1 MTSEK
6 SEKHYTGV
14 RVLPSGQLPETRNV
28 RGTMFCD
35 MSVIVD
41 PRTNRLIVVSV
52 IDNVCRGASGQA
64 IANANIMCGL
74 PVTTGLMLCAMM
86 P

>member
-1 MTSEK
+1 MYEETWADSPW
-6 SEKHYTGV
+6 V
-14 RVLPSGQLPETRNV
+14 RVPPSGQFPETRNV
-28 RGTMFCD
+28 RETMFCG

-52 IDNVCRGASGQA
+52 IDNVCCGVSGQA
-64 IANANIMCGL
+64 IANASIMCRL
-74 PVTTGLMLCAMM
+74 PVATGLMLCAMM

>member
-1 MTSEK
+1 M
-6 SEKHYTGV
+6 G
-14 RVLPSGQLPETRNV
+14 GQPVGARPALRAASRNV

-41 PRTNRLIVVSV
+41 PRTNRLIVVSA

-74 PVTTGLMLCAMM
+74 PVTAGLMLCAMM

>member
-1 MTSEK
+1 
-6 SEKHYTGV
+6 
-14 RVLPSGQLPETRNV
+14 
-28 RGTMFCD
+28 MFCD

-41 PRTNRLIVVSV
+41 PRTNRLIVVSA

-64 IANANIMCGL
+64 IANANLMCGL
-74 PVTTGLMLCAMM
+74 PVTAGLMLCAMM